1 MQACPR
7 PWTPSAP
14 RKRFSTP
21 STKSDSL
28 LRSKSNTAPK
38 LSGLVHYAIGNHILH
53 GADVM
58 DVLEWIAIQDNE
70 VATLSR
76 FHGTGFLIKFHHAC
90 RHDRC
95 RLNRFPGREA
105 GLRVEFDLT

>member
-28 LRSKSNTAPK
+28 LRLKSDTAPK
-38 LSGLVHYAIGNHILH
+38 LGGLVHYAIGDHILH
-53 GADVM
+53 GADVV
-58 DVLEWIAIQDNE
+58 DVLEWIAIQDDE
-70 VATLSR
+70 IGTLSR
-76 FHGTGFLIKFHHAC
+76 FDGTGFLIKLHHAR
-90 RHDRC
+90 RHDRGG
-95 RLNRFPGREA
+95 LNRFPGSEA
-105 GLRVEFDLT
+105 GL